1 MKRII
6 NGVTYNT
13 STAVKI
19 AYSRKRHGQYD
30 QITMYQ
36 TRRGA
41 FFFCLHGPEEQEG
54 VVQIDSED
62 PGKFLEHADEVY
74 IDTLNSSPPQA
85 QQEAAIFVRAPQSL
99 KRSVEQAAQDQGVSV
114 NHLAVRCLEK
124 CLPKAES

>member
-1 MKRII
+1 M
-6 NGVTYNT
+6 
-13 STAVKI
+13 
-19 AYSRKRHGQYD
+19 
-30 QITMYQ
+30 
-36 TRRGA
+36 
-41 FFFCLHGPEEQEG
+41 
-54 VVQIDSED
+54 QIDLED

-124 CLPKAES
+124 CLPKAKSYLIIGVTHPAMTTRYGWGAVRAQA